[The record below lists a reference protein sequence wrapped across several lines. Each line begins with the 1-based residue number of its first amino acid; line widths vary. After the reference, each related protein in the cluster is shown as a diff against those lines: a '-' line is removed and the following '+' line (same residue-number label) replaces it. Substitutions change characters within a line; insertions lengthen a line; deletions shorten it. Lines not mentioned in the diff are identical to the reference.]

1 MPANTHIV
9 VYSCLW
15 IFPGWLG
22 SDKSST
28 SAPRCRKCE
37 PGAGEGEL
45 SEHAAYTACPKPV
58 DYAHQTTHYFE
69 HHVFYPPSG
78 EWVGRSKAPLPIDIS
93 GFSKNQ
99 IESGAFRLCA
109 RTPYTSVPI
118 LQHHIIMMHV
128 TSRMLIQLPGTG
140 IFLPDAIMSRWRRPK
155 HWHRQGRR
163 HVCSS
168 SQATGVVIAH

>member
-1 MPANTHIV
+1 MQPSAGSHRCLSIPIRLSTHACGCFRAG
-9 VYSCLW
+9 SA
-15 IFPGWLG
+15 PG
-22 SDKSST
+22 KSST

-45 SEHAAYTACPKPV
+45 SEHAAYTACPEPV

-140 IFLPDAIMSRWRRPK
+140 IFLPNAIMSR
-155 HWHRQGRR
+155 
-163 HVCSS
+163 
-168 SQATGVVIAH
+168 